1 MDLQVTAEVLTVDG
15 KNHPVGKVSIR
26 LEAEKLSLVRNGG
39 LLCQFKYKKID
50 FTSEH
55 RKGPDC
61 MLLQSDGLKF
71 IFKSNDVTNK
81 SIMEALTQQKSSL
94 KSAVTKPGMSHKD
107 IDLDGNIQ
115 NINPNKGAV
124 KSNSNQRGRTGTSL
138 IDLPKP
144 PSRTA
149 NMRNPSAAS
158 TAMISSDHSVRMSQS
173 ETPRGHH
180 QHLPHSKLQI
190 SGTKSVSV
198 GRASLSSSAI
208 KEHDDWGRASQESTE
223 SPSRAKRLHQLT
235 SPLPPLPPTTTSLH
249 SPAASI
255 KKLSRESP
263 LQRVYSTLKLF
274 TSDERR
280 SNAKAVG
287 DASRLRDQP
296 KMSALPPSH
305 TESSKESPFANL
317 FKPSMEEQER
327 KSIPKSS
334 TAAAAA
340 ASSSSDK
347 LRPSQGMGRLNL
359 NFFTTDRSYKNPERR
374 SDNREI
380 SDEITLPSNNSSSS
394 ITYRNRQGLLPR
406 APIITHSKDHSKD
419 LNKDLSKDDEDAK
432 DMARAIAD
440 SVITADAEKEKSFQN
455 FSYDLEHFNSVE
467 GGENENNMKVEKRGR
482 YEGMR
487 NLGNTCYLA
496 SISQVSH
503 PPCLPTTPFPPT
515 TATLSCSFLYL
526 SRDSTHFLAHI
537 YSPSSPSFPIPFLP
551 SLTLISSLF
560 NTSLHQILVSSH

>member
-71 IFKSNDVTNK
+71 IFKSNPVTNK

-94 KSAVTKPGMSHKD
+94 KSGVMKPSLSHKET
-107 IDLDGNIQ
+107 DLDANIQ
-115 NINPNKGAV
+115 NINPNKGAA
-124 KSNSNQRGRTGTSL
+124 KSNSNPRGRTGTSL

-149 NMRNPSAAS
+149 NMRNPIAAS

-173 ETPRGHH
+173 DTPKGQH

-208 KEHDDWGRASQESTE
+208 KESDDWGRASQESNE
-223 SPSRAKRLHQLT
+223 SPSKVKRLHHLT

-274 TSDERR
+274 SSDERR
-280 SNAKAVG
+280 SNTKAVG

-296 KMSALPPSH
+296 KMNALPPSH
-305 TESSKESPFANL
+305 NESSKESPFANL
-317 FKPSMEEQER
+317 FKPSMEDQDR

-334 TAAAAA
+334 TAAAAST
-340 ASSSSDK
+340 SSGDK
-347 LRPSQGMGRLNL
+347 VRPSQGMGKM
-359 NFFTTDRSYKNPERR
+359 NFFATDRSYKNPEKR

-380 SDEITLPSNNSSSS
+380 SDEITLPSSHSSSSS
-394 ITYRNRQGLLPR
+394 ITYRNKQGLLPR
-406 APIITHSKDHSKD
+406 APIITHSKDLSKD

-455 FSYDLEHFNSVE
+455 FSHDLEHFNSIE
-467 GGENENNMKVEKRGR
+467 GGENENENDMKIGKRGR

-503 PPCLPTTPFPPT
+503 SPLPLTSPFPPT
-515 TATLSCSFLYL
+515 TATLSCSFLL
-526 SRDSTHFLAHI
+526 LLA
-537 YSPSSPSFPIPFLP
+537 P
-551 SLTLISSLF
+551 
-560 NTSLHQILVSSH
+560 VA